1 VKLSLRGR
9 GSARPI
15 LTRALQVVSTPQPPE
30 TPAEP
35 GDAVSP
41 LGAAVDWAH
50 YVDGVRQPPAEFPD
64 ACAQARA
71 GSGFIWLG
79 LFEPSISQLNGLQAI
94 FGLHPLALED
104 ASGIRQRPKL
114 ETHDDGTIFLSLRT
128 IGYLESSVRTE
139 GGEIVETGSATVF
152 VGDWF
157 AVTVRRGRYGALQ
170 PVRKLLESRP
180 RQMARGPIAVLHGVL
195 DSVVDDYLRV
205 AEAVDE
211 DVEEIET
218 HVFAVRGVP
227 QVERIYELKRD
238 LIEMKRSIAPLHA
251 PLRLLAEHQR
261 DREMRQYFLD
271 VHDHLEQVQEQVAN
285 YDELMS
291 SILQAAVARLSVSEN
306 EDMRKI
312 SAWVAIAAVPTMI
325 AGIYGMNFDFM
336 PELRSPFGYPMVIA
350 LMALVCSLM
359 YRNFRRQRWL

>member
-1 VKLSLRGR
+1 MKLSLPGR
-9 GSARPI
+9 RNPMPGITRVFRVAEPLPAPSATEASGSA
-15 LTRALQVVSTPQPPE
+15 
-30 TPAEP
+30 
-35 GDAVSP
+35 DP
-41 LGAAVDWAH
+41 LGAAIDWAR
-50 YVDGVRQPPAEFPD
+50 YVGGVRQPGDDFLD
-64 ACAQARA
+64 ACGMARV
-71 GSGFIWLG
+71 GVGFIWLG
-79 LFEPSISQLNGLQAI
+79 LFEPSVGQLNGLGSI
-94 FGLHPLALED
+94 FGLHPLELED
-104 ASGIRQRPKL
+104 ANGERQRPKL
-114 ETHDDGTIFLSLRT
+114 ESHEDGSIFLSLRT
-128 IGYLESSVRTE
+128 IGYVESAVRNE

-170 PVRKLLESRP
+170 PVRRHLESRP
-180 RQMARGPIAVLHGVL
+180 KQLARGPIAVLHGVL

-205 AEAVDE
+205 ADAVEE

-238 LIEMKRSIAPLHA
+238 LIEMKRSIAPLHL
-251 PLRLLAEHQR
+251 PLRMLGERQR
-261 DREMRQYFLD
+261 DKDLRQYFLD
-271 VHDHLEQVQEQVAN
+271 VHDHLEQVREQVAN

-325 AGIYGMNFDFM
+325 AGIYGMNFRYM
-336 PELRSPFGYPMVIA
+336 PELEWPWGYPLIA
-350 LMALVCSLM
+350 GVMATACWLL
-359 YRNFRRQRWL
+359 YRNFRRQGWL

>member
-1 VKLSLRGR
+1 MKLSLP
-9 GSARPI
+9 RPMPRS
-15 LTRALQVVSTPQPPE
+15 LRVPLVASLPAAPTADATE
-30 TPAEP
+30 TA
-35 GDAVSP
+35 DP
-41 LGAAVDWAH
+41 LAAAIDWAR
-50 YVDGVRQPPAEFPD
+50 YVDGVRQPGGDFAE
-64 ACAQARA
+64 ACGLAQR
-71 GSGFIWLG
+71 GDGFVWLG
-79 LFEPSISQLNGLQAI
+79 LFEPSVAQVNGLEPL

-104 ASGIRQRPKL
+104 ASGVRQRPKL
-114 ETHDDGTIFLSLRT
+114 ERADDGTIFLSLRT
-128 IGYLESSVRTE
+128 IGYVESAVRSE

-152 VGDWF
+152 AGDWF
-157 AVTVRRGRYGALQ
+157 AVTVRRGRYGELQ
-170 PVRKLLESRP
+170 PVRRQLEDNP
-180 RQMARGPIAVLHGVL
+180 RQLARGPIAVMHAVI
-195 DSVVDDYLRV
+195 DSVVDAYLHV
-205 AEAVDE
+205 ADAVEE
-211 DVEEIET
+211 DVEEIEN

-251 PLRLLAEHQR
+251 PLRLLAERQA

-271 VHDHLEQVQEQVAN
+271 VHDHLEQVQEQVGN

-325 AGIYGMNFDFM
+325 AGIYGMNFEFM
-336 PELRSPFGYPMVIA
+336 PELTSPWGYPVVVAVMVG
-350 LMALVCSLM
+350 VCWLM

>member
-1 VKLSLRGR
+1 MKLSLPGR
-9 GSARPI
+9 RNAIPI
-15 LTRALQVVSTPQPPE
+15 LTRAPRVT
-30 TPAEP
+30 EP
-35 GDAVSP
+35 HGAVTTTEPNDAVNP
-41 LGAAVDWAH
+41 LGAAIDWAL
-50 YVDGVRQPPAEFPD
+50 YIGGVRQPGDDFAG
-64 ACAQARA
+64 ACSRAR
-71 GSGFIWLG
+71 GGVGFIWLG
-79 LFEPSISQLNGLQAI
+79 LFEPSISQLSGLGSI
-94 FGLHPLALED
+94 FGLHPLELED
-104 ASGIRQRPKL
+104 ANGERQRPKL
-114 ETHDDGTIFLSLRT
+114 ESHEDGSIFLSLRT
-128 IGYLESSVRTE
+128 IGYVESAVRNE

-170 PVRKLLESRP
+170 PVRRHLESRP
-180 RQMARGPIAVLHGVL
+180 KQMARGPVAVLHAVL

-205 AEAVDE
+205 ADAVEE

-238 LIEMKRSIAPLHA
+238 LIEMKRSIAPLHL
-251 PLRLLAEHQR
+251 PLRMLAESQR
-261 DREMRQYFLD
+261 DKDLRQYFLD
-271 VHDHLEQVQEQVAN
+271 VHDHLEQVREQVAN

-325 AGIYGMNFDFM
+325 AGIYGMNFRYM
-336 PELRSPFGYPMVIA
+336 PELESPWGYPVVAAVMVGA
-350 LMALVCSLM
+350 CWLL